1 MEIGLIYSGKDP
13 RQRRARN
20 SLREYLR
27 ERGIL
32 ADFTE
37 TETDVKSPTIIID
50 GHTLTDE
57 RRKPREKQPAMYPN
71 VKDMLAA
78 LERHAW
84 CL

>member
-13 RQRRARN
+13 RQMQARN
-20 SLREYLR
+20 SLRAYLR

-32 ADFTE
+32 AEFTE
-37 TETDVKSPTIIID
+37 TETDVKSPTFIVD

-57 RRKPREKQPAMYPN
+57 RRRPRQDQSAMYPN
-71 VKDMLAA
+71 VKDIIAA
-78 LERHAW
+78 LERHVW

>member
-13 RQRRARN
+13 RQMRARDF
-20 SLREYLR
+20 LHEYLR

-32 ADFTE
+32 AEFTE
-37 TETDVKSPTIIID
+37 TETDVKSPTLIVD

-57 RRKPREKQPAMYPN
+57 RRRPRQDQPAMYPN
-71 VKDMLAA
+71 VKDIVAA
-78 LERHAW
+78 LERHVW

>member
-13 RQRRARN
+13 RQMKARD
-20 SLREYLR
+20 SLRAYLR

-32 ADFTE
+32 AEITE
-37 TETDVKSPTIIID
+37 TEIDVKSPTFIVD

-57 RRKPREKQPAMYPN
+57 RRLPRQDQPAMYPN
-71 VKDMLAA
+71 VKDIIAA
-78 LERHAW
+78 LERHVW